1 MHSPNEAPAS
11 RQRLFGY
18 LLLASGM
25 GLVGTYVALSRPLT
39 EVFPVFLLA
48 WLRFAIAALAMIPW
62 LVRPAAEA
70 PASRSTWRTLFVL
83 SFFGNFLFSI
93 LMLNGVALAGAAAAG
108 VVLAAMPALVAVLS
122 WWLLGERATARVWL
136 AIGLAMIGMVLLA
149 MGGGAGSTAGGEA
162 GLVQGLS
169 QGLAQG
175 GQEGTNWAASR
186 SSGGM
191 AGTASIIGPL
201 LLFGC
206 AICEALYVVLG
217 KRLSG
222 VMSAKRISALINLF
236 GLALMTPFG
245 LWQALDFDWATV
257 SASMWALLVFYS
269 LAASMIA
276 TWLWLSG
283 LRYVPASHSGVFALA
298 LPLAASAVGVLALGE
313 ALTLALGMAVLCAC
327 AGVVL
332 VASRGRKAG

>member
-48 WLRFAIAALAMIPW
+48 WLRFAIAALAMVPW
-62 LVRPAAEA
+62 LVRPPGEP
-70 PASRSTWRTLFVL
+70 PATRSTWKTLFVL

-93 LMLNGVALAGAAAAG
+93 LMLNGVALAGASAAG

-122 WWLLGERATARVWL
+122 WWLLGERASARIWL

-149 MGGGAGSTAGGEA
+149 MAGGPGGSDTATSGWSSGMGGAAS
-162 GLVQGLS
+162 
-169 QGLAQG
+169 LA
-175 GQEGTNWAASR
+175 
-186 SSGGM
+186 
-191 AGTASIIGPL
+191 GPL

-257 SASMWALLVFYS
+257 NASMWALLVFYS

-298 LPLAASAVGVLALGE
+298 LPLAASAVGIFALGE

-332 VASRGRKAG
+332 VASPGRKTG

>member
-1 MHSPNEAPAS
+1 MRSPIEAPAG
-11 RQRLFGY
+11 REQLFGY

-48 WLRFAIAALAMIPW
+48 WLRFAIAALAMMGW
-62 LVRPAAEA
+62 LRRPPDEA
-70 PASRSTWRTLFVL
+70 PVSGTTWRTLFVM

-93 LMLNGVALAGAAAAG
+93 LMLHGVALSGASAAG

-122 WWLLGERATARVWL
+122 WCLLGERATARVWL
-136 AIGLAMIGMVLLA
+136 AIGLAMTGMVLLA
-149 MGGGAGSTAGGEA
+149 LGGGAAPS
-162 GLVQGLS
+162 
-169 QGLAQG
+169 
-175 GQEGTNWAASR
+175 AASGIAPER
-186 SSGGM
+186 
-191 AGTASIIGPL
+191 AAALGPL
-201 LLFGC
+201 LLLGC
-206 AICEALYVVLG
+206 ATCEALYVVLG

-222 VMSAKRISALINLF
+222 QMSAKRISAWINLV

-245 LWQALDFDWATV
+245 LWEALGFDWASV
-257 SASMWALLVFYS
+257 SAPSWALLVFYA

-313 ALTLALGMAVLCAC
+313 ALTVALAMAVLCAC
-327 AGVVL
+327 AGVLL
-332 VASRGRKAG
+332 VATSGRAAR

>member
-48 WLRFAIAALAMIPW
+48 WLRFAIAALAMVPW

-108 VVLAAMPALVAVLS
+108 VVLAAMPALVALLS
-122 WWLLGERATARVWL
+122 WWLLGERASARVWL

-149 MGGGAGSTAGGEA
+149 MGGGAD
-162 GLVQGLS
+162 
-169 QGLAQG
+169 
-175 GQEGTNWAASR
+175 ASYVAVDIGR
-186 SSGGM
+186 A
-191 AGTASIIGPL
+191 AGTTTVRGPL
-201 LLFGC
+201 LLLGC

-245 LWQALDFDWATV
+245 LWQALDYDWAAV

-298 LPLAASAVGVLALGE
+298 LPLAASAVGVFALGE

-332 VASRGRKAG
+332 VASPGRREG